1 MFGSSKSDKHIN
13 EEQLELFKNA
23 RRRIRQKRALY
34 AHFVIFLI
42 GALFLIIA
50 NTVLDIGLETFG
62 SNWFVYA
69 ISFWLFLFL
78 YHLFNVFITN
88 KFMGDAW
95 EEAQL
100 KKLIAK
106 QEQRI
111 ESLKKTVEKDYPLHQ
126 PSNVDPEKKTKLKND
141 VTIIVAAAENDAI
154 GKDNQLIW
162 HLSADLKRFK
172 TLTSGHCII
181 MGRKTFESFPKPLPN
196 RTHIVISRQT
206 NYKVPAGVIV
216 VNNLDDAL
224 DAAKDDSQ
232 PFIIGGGDIYKQAM
246 AFANK
251 IELTRVHASFDADT
265 FFPKIDRNIWK
276 ETQKIQHPKDE
287 NHEYAFTFLSYERR

>member
-1 MFGSSKSDKHIN
+1 MSDD
-13 EEQLELFKNA
+13 QLELFKNA
-23 RRRIRQKRALY
+23 RRRIKQKRRLY

-62 SNWFVYA
+62 PNWFVYA

-111 ESLKKTVEKDYPLHQ
+111 ESLKKTVEKDYPILQ
-126 PSNVDPEKKTKLKND
+126 PSNVDPEKKTKLTND

-196 RTHIVISRQT
+196 RTHIVISRQP
-206 NYKVPAGVIV
+206 NYKVPTGVIV
-216 VNNLDDAL
+216 VNNLEDAL
-224 DAAKDDSQ
+224 DAAKDDKR
-232 PFIIGGGDIYKQAM
+232 PFIIGGGEIYKQAM

-265 FFPKIDRNIWK
+265 FFPKIDSSIWK
-276 ETQKIQHPKDE
+276 ETQSSYHPKDD
-287 NHEYAFTFLSYERR
+287 NHEYAFTFLSYEKIK